1 MFVDGG
7 ELTLDPH
14 VAFAAR
20 ASRRKAEETDWK
32 ICEEELQI
40 ALALTMSKP
49 EPQPEPM
56 PTNNKESQME
66 DLFEMIISNDDM
78 PRKVVED
85 ECRVC
90 YDGVSDHCL
99 VPCGHTGLC
108 ESCALRMKNCPFCKM
123 EIVHAQKMWKV

>member
-1 MFVDGG
+1 MV
-7 ELTLDPH
+7 EPH

-32 ICEEELQI
+32 VCEEELQI
-40 ALALTMSKP
+40 ALALRISQP
-49 EPQPEPM
+49 EPQPQPQPQPI
-56 PTNNKESQME
+56 PTLRKTNESQMQRE
-66 DLFEMIISNDDM
+66 VPIKTEVFINNM
-78 PRKVVED
+78 PKIPVDD

-108 ESCALRMKNCPFCKM
+108 QSCALRMNHCPFCKE
-123 EIVHAQKMWKV
+123 EIIHAQKMWKV